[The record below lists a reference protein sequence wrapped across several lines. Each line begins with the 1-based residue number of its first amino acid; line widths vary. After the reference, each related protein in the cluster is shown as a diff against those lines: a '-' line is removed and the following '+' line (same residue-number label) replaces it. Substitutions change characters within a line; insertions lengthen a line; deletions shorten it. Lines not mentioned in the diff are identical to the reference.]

1 MQLWQN
7 VATDAFL
14 PFRPSAVRYYR
25 ELGMSITD
33 SLGLPN

>member
-1 MQLWQN
+1 MQLSQN
-7 VATDAFL
+7 VAKDAFL

-25 ELGMSITD
+25 ELGMSIPD